1 MLREKWKAELIF
13 LPYVVEK
20 SLLTATT
27 NSTQRI
33 KIMSYRFKNKTKP
46 KAKQKPSAL
55 MILRKVYENK
65 ICRLKLEDSGF
76 FFNPKGLLP
85 LQ

>member
-13 LPYVVEK
+13 LPYIVEK

-27 NSTQRI
+27 NSTQRK

-46 KAKQKPSAL
+46 KAKQ
-55 MILRKVYENK
+55 N
-65 ICRLKLEDSGF
+65 
-76 FFNPKGLLP
+76 LLP
-85 LQ
+85 